1 MHRFFIPPAW
11 VEGNDVTITGPQAH
25 QIANVLR
32 MRPGD
37 LAVVLDNSGWE
48 IEVRLVSVER
58 TVVKGEVLHRRLA
71 GGEPRTKISLYQGV
85 LKSNRFE
92 FVLQKATELGVV
104 QFLPIISE
112 RCVVSDLDAVEKRRR
127 RWEWIIQEAAE
138 QCRRGRKPAL
148 HSAILFPQACE
159 QTRRSGGL
167 SLILWEQ
174 EKTSSLR
181 TLLRRAS
188 PVSGAASTAGKETAR
203 SPFTINLFI
212 GPEGGFTE
220 GEIAVAR
227 RYGLQPITL
236 GPRILRAE
244 TAGIVAAAAVL
255 YELGDLA

>member
-1 MHRFFIPPAW
+1 MHRFFIPPSW
-11 VEGNDVTITGPQAH
+11 VEGNEVTITGPQAH

-32 MRPGD
+32 MGPGD
-37 LAVVLDNSGWE
+37 LVLVLDNSGWE
-48 IEVRLVSVER
+48 IETRLVSVDKR
-58 TVVKGEVLHRRLA
+58 TINGEVLHRRLA
-71 GGEPRTKISLYQGV
+71 SGEPRTKISLYQGV
-85 LKSNRFE
+85 LRSNRFE
-92 FVLQKATELGVV
+92 FVLQKGTELGVV

-112 RCVVSDLDAVEKRRR
+112 RCVVSDLDAVEKRRP

-159 QTRRSGGL
+159 QARRSGGQ
-167 SLILWEQ
+167 SFILWEQ
-174 EKTSSLR
+174 EKSSSLR
-181 TLLRRAS
+181 SLLRRAS
-188 PVSGAASTAGKETAR
+188 PGSGAGSTGGAETGR
-203 SPFTINLFI
+203 SPFAINLFI

-220 GEIAVAR
+220 EEIALAK
-227 RYGLQPITL
+227 RYGLLPITL

>member
-1 MHRFFIPPAW
+1 MHRFFIPPSW
-11 VEGNDVTITGPQAH
+11 VEGNEVTIAGPQAH

-37 LAVVLDNSGWE
+37 LAIVLDNSGWE
-48 IEVRLVSVER
+48 IEVRLVAVDRS
-58 TVVKGEVLHRRLA
+58 TVKGEVLHRRLA

-92 FVLQKATELGVV
+92 FVLQKGTELGVV
-104 QFLPIISE
+104 QFLPIIAE
-112 RCVVSDLDAVEKRRR
+112 RCVVSDLDSVEKKRR

-138 QCRRGRKPAL
+138 QSRRGRKPAL
-148 HSAILFPQACE
+148 HSAMLFPQACE
-159 QTRRSGGL
+159 QARRSGGL
-167 SLILWEQ
+167 SLILWERERASNLQ
-174 EKTSSLR
+174 S
-181 TLLRRAS
+181 LLRRAS
-188 PVSGAASTAGKETAR
+188 AGSGEASSEAKEMGRT
-203 SPFTINLFI
+203 PFAINLFI

-220 GEIAVAR
+220 DEIAVAK
-227 RYGLQPITL
+227 RYGLLPITL